1 MRGILTI
8 LSQGCKWRAIDRPEA
23 RWNSVYQ
30 YYRRWVCQG
39 VFTELFAQIE
49 LPLQGS
55 RFFLDSTHVKVHR
68 CASNPAGGQAA
79 QAMGITRGGLN
90 TKIHAVVDGAGQPV
104 RLLLSAG
111 NEADITHAETMA
123 EEIPATMLVAD
134 KGYDSD
140 AFCEW
145 LLERGIKACIPPR
158 ANRQQKRSYS
168 KPGYRKR
175 HLVENFFERIKNFRR
190 VATRYDKLADSFLG
204 FVCLA
209 ATIVSLRS

>member
-30 YYRRWVCQG
+30 YYRRWVRLG

-68 CASNPAGGQAA
+68 CASNPAGGQAS
-79 QAMGITRGGLN
+79 QAMGTTRGGLN

-111 NEADITHAETMA
+111 NEADITHAQTMA
-123 EEIPATMLVAD
+123 QEIPATMLVAD

-140 AFCEW
+140 AFCQW
-145 LLERGIKACIPPR
+145 LMERGIKACIPPR
-158 ANRQQKRSYS
+158 ANRRQKRSYS
-168 KPGYRKR
+168 KPSYRKR

-190 VATRYDKLADSFLG
+190 VATRYDKLADTFLG

-209 ATIVSLRS
+209 ATIVALRS